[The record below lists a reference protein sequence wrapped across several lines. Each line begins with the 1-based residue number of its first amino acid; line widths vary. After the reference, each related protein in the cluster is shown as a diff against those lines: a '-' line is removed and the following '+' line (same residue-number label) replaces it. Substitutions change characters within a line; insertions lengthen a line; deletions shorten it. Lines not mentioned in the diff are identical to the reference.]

1 MIMLYDVRIK
11 TDFISSVAATK
22 LLRISSTEIGSAL
35 LLFEL
40 GLRWRAV
47 DFDAGFEADFI
58 NDFEEVALELIT
70 LATLVF

>member
-1 MIMLYDVRIK
+1 
-11 TDFISSVAATK
+11 
-22 LLRISSTEIGSAL
+22 LRISSTEIGSAL

-47 DFDAGFEADFI
+47 DFGTGFEADFI